1 MSVTCWLG
9 FSKSEKLELHEHEHD
24 HDHEHA
30 PRERE
35 PIRAGAGPQNPLIIE
50 MGLIL
55 AMTIVEGLGTL
66 TGCHRRRPAGGDVGD
81 HARREYDI

>member
-9 FSKSEKLELHEHEHD
+9 FSKSEKLELHEHEHE
-24 HDHEHA
+24 HEHEHA

-35 PIRAGAGPQNPLIIE
+35 PIRAGARPRNPLIIE

-55 AMTIVEGLGTL
+55 AIAATSR
-66 TGCHRRRPAGGDVGD
+66 TGQVSRI
-81 HARREYDI
+81 ARRGGF

>member
-9 FSKSEKLELHEHEHD
+9 FSKSEKLELHEHEHE
-24 HDHEHA
+24 HDHA
-30 PRERE
+30 LRERE
-35 PIRAGAGPQNPLIIE
+35 PIRAGARPRNPLIIE

-55 AMTIVEGLGTL
+55 AMMTIVEGLGTL

>member
-9 FSKSEKLELHEHEHD
+9 FSKIEKLELHEHE
-24 HDHEHA
+24 HEHA

-35 PIRAGAGPQNPLIIE
+35 PIRAGARPQNPLIIE

-55 AMTIVEGLGTL
+55 AMTIVDGLGTL
-66 TGCHRRRPAGGDVGD
+66 TGYHRRRPAGGDVGD
-81 HARREYDI
+81 HMRREYDI